1 MARLCIF
8 DCDGTLVDSQ
18 HEIIAAMQRA
28 FNDSGLAQPTAEA
41 IRHIVGLSLRD
52 AVLALLPPTATVS
65 VSQVAA
71 AYVAALAEVRRPAGP
86 LQPLFPGVLDALER
100 LEADG
105 WILGIA
111 TGKSRAGLL
120 ITLAEHDLTDRFAT
134 LQTADAAAGKPSPDM
149 VLNAMAET
157 GARMS
162 ETVMVGDTV
171 YDVLMARRAG
181 TAAIGVGWGYHP
193 PAALTAAGACRIVD
207 SFAELVTHLGSW
219 RPARRRGRGERGDG
233 QG

>member
-28 FNDSGLAQPTAEA
+28 FGDSGLVEPTAEA

-52 AVLALLPPTATVS
+52 AVLALLPPSATVT
-65 VSQVAA
+65 VSEVAA
-71 AYVAALAEVRRPAGP
+71 AYVSALAEVRRPAGP
-86 LQPLFPGVLDALER
+86 MQPLFPGVHEALEG

-120 ITLAEHDLTDRFAT
+120 ITLAEHGLMDRFAT
-134 LQTADAAAGKPSPDM
+134 LQTADVAAGKPSPEM
-149 VLNAMAET
+149 VLNAVAET
-157 GARMS
+157 GSRVA

-171 YDVLMARRAG
+171 YDVLMAKSAG
-181 TAAIGVGWGYHP
+181 AAAIGVAWGYHP
-193 PAALTAAGACRIVD
+193 PAALTAAGAGRIVG
-207 SFAELVTHLGSW
+207 SFADLVAHLHTW
-219 RPARRRGRGERGDG
+219 RPAQRRGRRR
-233 QG
+233 

>member
-18 HEIIAAMQRA
+18 HEIIAAMQQA
-28 FNDSGLAQPTAEA
+28 FVDSGLAEPTAEA

-52 AVLALLPPTATVS
+52 AVLALLPPTATVT
-65 VSQVAA
+65 VSEVAA
-71 AYVAALAEVRRPAGP
+71 AYVAALAAVRGPAGP
-86 LQPLFPGVLDALER
+86 MQPLYPGVREALEG

-134 LQTADAAAGKPSPDM
+134 LQTADVVAGKPSPDM
-149 VLNAMAET
+149 VLNAVAET

-171 YDVLMARRAG
+171 YDVLMARSAG
-181 TAAIGVGWGYHP
+181 AAAIGVGWGYHP
-193 PAALTAAGACRIVD
+193 RAALTAAGASHIVD
-207 SFAELVTHLGSW
+207 SFADLVAHLQTW
-219 RPARRRGRGERGDG
+219 RPARRRRRR
-233 QG
+233 